1 MLKIAICDDEK
12 NAILAVKKIIK
23 SMESLGQ
30 QIELI
35 PFENRDSIVEDILA
49 ADLDAMLLD
58 IDMPGRN
65 GIEIGDAIALKK
77 QELNLIFLTNR
88 ADMVFRAIYCHP
100 FRFIRKSHMETELP
114 EALESVAQKLTNEQF
129 LFEFQNKKESLKVR
143 IKDILYIDSDRHY
156 IQIHEE
162 DKIHRV
168 RGKLSVYEAR
178 LKEYGFVRIHIGYLV
193 NVRFIYR
200 MTASIAE
207 LDNGTILPVSKKYSE
222 SAREGYNIGMGR
234 FVNGIRI

>member
-1 MLKIAICDDEK
+1 MRIGICDDEK
-12 NAILAVKKIIK
+12 DAILAAEKIIK
-23 SMESLGQ
+23 SMEVSGH
-30 QIELI
+30 QITLI
-35 PFENRDSIVEDILA
+35 PFENSDSVVEDILA
-49 ADLDAMLLD
+49 EQLDIMLLD

-65 GIEIGDAIALKK
+65 GIEIGDAIAMKN

-100 FRFIRKSHMETELP
+100 YRFIRKSHMETELP
-114 EALESVAQKLTNEQF
+114 EALESVAQKLSNEQF
-129 LFEFQNKKESLKVR
+129 LFEFHNKNESLKVR
-143 IKDILYIDSDRHY
+143 IKDILYIDSDKHY

-162 DKIHRV
+162 DKMHRV
-168 RGKLSVYEAR
+168 RGKLSAYEDR
-178 LKEYGFVRIHIGYLV
+178 LKEYGFIRIHIGYLV

-207 LDNGTILPVSKKYSE
+207 LDNGKILPISRKYST
-222 SAREGYNIGMGR
+222 SAREEYNIGMGR

>member
-1 MLKIAICDDEK
+1 MRIGICDDERD
-12 NAILAVKKIIK
+12 AVLAAEKIIK
-23 SMESLGQ
+23 FMESLGQ

-114 EALESVAQKLTNEQF
+114 EALTSVIQKTTNEQF
-129 LFEFQNKKESLKVR
+129 LFEFQGKNESLKVR
-143 IKDILYIDSDRHY
+143 IKDILYIESDRHY
-156 IQIHEE
+156 IQIHEK
-162 DKIHRV
+162 DKMHRV
-168 RGKLSVYEAR
+168 RGKLSAYEER
-178 LKEYGFVRIHIGYLV
+178 LKEYGFIRIHVGYLV

-200 MTASIAE
+200 MTASTAE
-207 LDNGTILPVSKKYSE
+207 LDDGSILSVSKRYSE
-222 SAREGYNIGMGR
+222 SAREAYNIGMGR